1 MTIQHA
7 PAFVESMEP
16 GAHGVAPVTSTVSLV
31 IPTMNEA
38 QNIAAVLR
46 RVPAVV
52 DEVVI
57 VDGRSQDRTVEV
69 ALAVRPDARVVMET
83 RPGKG
88 AAVRAG
94 FAAATGDLVVML
106 DADCSMDPDE
116 IENYLVR
123 LAEGADMVKG
133 SRFLSGGG
141 TTDMTL
147 LRKAGN
153 RVLVAL
159 VNGLYGASFSELCYG
174 YMAFRRSRL
183 ELLDLRSDGFE
194 IETELVVK
202 GLKAGMRIEE
212 VPSFEAP
219 RAFGQSNLNTFR
231 DGWRV
236 LRTLLVERFR
246 GAGVVAPVEGI
257 DLE

>member
-7 PAFVESMEP
+7 PLLGADTEP
-16 GAHGVAPVTSTVSLV
+16 GTRAVTPVTSTVSLV
-31 IPTMNEA
+31 IPTMNEE
-38 QNIAAVLR
+38 QNLASVLR
-46 RVPAVV
+46 RVPDVV
-52 DEVVI
+52 DEVII
-57 VDGRSQDRTVEV
+57 VDGRSRDRTVEV
-69 ALAVRPDARVVMET
+69 ALAVRPDAKIVLET

-106 DADCSMDPDE
+106 DGDCSMDPQD
-116 IENYLVR
+116 IETYLVR

-133 SRFLSGGG
+133 SRFLPGGG

-147 LRKAGN
+147 FRMAGN

-159 VNGLYGASFSELCYG
+159 VNGLYGSSFSELCYG

-183 ELLDLRSDGFE
+183 ELLELRSDGFE
-194 IETELVVK
+194 IETELVVR
-202 GLKAGMRIEE
+202 GLKAGLRIDE

-219 RAFGQSNLNTFR
+219 RAFGQSNLNTVR

-236 LRTLLVERFR
+236 LRTLLTERFR
-246 GAGVVAPVEGI
+246 GAGMVAPAEGV
-257 DLE
+257 DLD